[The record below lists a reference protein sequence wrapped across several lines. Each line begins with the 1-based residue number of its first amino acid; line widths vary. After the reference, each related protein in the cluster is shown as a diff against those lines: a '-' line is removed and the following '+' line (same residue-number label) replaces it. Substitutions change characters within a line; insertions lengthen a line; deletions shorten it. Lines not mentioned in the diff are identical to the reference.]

1 MSVYVKIEKNRY
13 IDSLETLFATT
24 VLNDQPGIAV
34 GYIGMCNSTFRDVI
48 ADIGLMTEEIA
59 ACTESDYVVVADAES
74 SEAFEDAVAE
84 VNRNLETK
92 STGNETA
99 E

>member
-59 ACTESDYVVVADAES
+59 ACTERAKAALSDFPGNGFLLDLADQLAS
-74 SEAFEDAVAE
+74 
-84 VNRNLETK
+84 RRK
-92 STGNETA
+92 
-99 E
+99 

>member
-34 GYIGMCNSTFRDVI
+34 GYIGMCNSTFSGMSSPI
-48 ADIGLMTEEIA
+48 
-59 ACTESDYVVVADAES
+59 SD
-74 SEAFEDAVAE
+74 
-84 VNRNLETK
+84 
-92 STGNETA
+92 
-99 E
+99 